1 MKKAAFKTVFNTET
15 KKSVAI
21 KTSEIESVEP
31 KEINEKGGGWTF
43 EITLNNGKT
52 LNIGMMITNKDDEI
66 EKNQYNA
73 LQQAMSLLGLETEE
87 IG

>member
-31 KEINEKGGGWTF
+31 KEINEKVGGWTF
-43 EITLNNGKT
+43 EITLTTTEKPSTLGVCSPTRMTKSRKT
-52 LNIGMMITNKDDEI
+52 STTRC
-66 EKNQYNA
+66 
-73 LQQAMSLLGLETEE
+73 SRP
-87 IG
+87 

>member
-1 MKKAAFKTVFNTET
+1 MAKAAFKTVFNTET
-15 KKSVAI
+15 KKPVAI

-31 KEINEKGGGWTF
+31 KEINERVGGWTF
-43 EITLNNGKT
+43 EITLSNGKT

-66 EKNQYNA
+66 EENQYNA
-73 LQQAMSLLGLETEE
+73 LKQAMTLLGLETEE